1 MGLNFNNPNLHQ
13 AVPSPKLLAPEPC
26 RPEQLGS
33 PWNGWLGL
41 FKRGQIIPFCS
52 DFLWMF
58 CFCGRLEIWGPPSNG
73 RISCS
78 NGRRIDYMIWPSW
91 TWPIRQWRKGVC
103 GITMKRPGRPFQKW
117 GQFETSQTDV
127 MQTQIGGPHIGS
139 PRSRATKRNS
149 LDHSKFGT
157 RHLETPYNL
166 RPAY

>member
-1 MGLNFNNPNLHQ
+1 
-13 AVPSPKLLAPEPC
+13 
-26 RPEQLGS
+26 
-33 PWNGWLGL
+33 
-41 FKRGQIIPFCS
+41 
-52 DFLWMF
+52 MF

-73 RISCS
+73 RISRS
-78 NGRRIDYMIWPSW
+78 NGRGIDYMIWPSW

-103 GITMKRPGRPFQKW
+103 GITMKRPGRQFQKW

-166 RPAY
+166 RPAYWGPTSLDNIERIRQSTHLLGRTDRGPTDFEHEDWRPSDMGSIK